1 MPTIEFQR
9 VPKDLSFIKE
19 PATFPPTAPLTNWI
33 IKGNKYSMMLSPFVL
48 VIIEMQIPA
57 CILVIIELLRLIP

>member
-1 MPTIEFQR
+1 
-9 VPKDLSFIKE
+9 
-19 PATFPPTAPLTNWI
+19 
-33 IKGNKYSMMLSPFVL
+33 MLSPFVL